1 MSAEAMFDLVVMDR
15 FMKHPASALMR
26 ETVEASP
33 WHREANVLVHTQMTI
48 AWYEETLHEYRTD
61 RQRILTKLALLFHDT
76 GKPEARQE
84 KFSEARGKYSSFG
97 GHEIVSA
104 RHFEAFM
111 ADNTDLL
118 ELLNITWLD
127 VLAVAFVIENH
138 LPYELK
144 REKAVNLRTA
154 VNAYL
159 GDDETVFTDVLLS
172 DTHGRTSDD
181 AETKRRK
188 VFDYVFAFKA
198 IEPQPMRM
206 SRDDPVLFVLV
217 GASGS
222 GKSTWTQ
229 RYIDSHPDE
238 KISIFSLDTERVNFY
253 TSSVNLK
260 DDTDPIKVYRDAFRY
275 ANDNSAKFNSFA
287 AASFVEKLK
296 SGSTVIVDNV
306 NASRKARRQWMSTA
320 HQKGYKTWAV
330 MFPMSPA
337 RLADRS
343 DIRTDKKVPTEAITR
358 QFMSISV
365 PWIGSEVNSI
375 SVIAPN

>member
-1 MSAEAMFDLVVMDR
+1 MSAEAAFDLMVMDR

-33 WHREANVLVHTQMTI
+33 WHREANVWVHTKMTLD
-48 AWYEETLHEYRTD
+48 WYDETLSEYRTE
-61 RQRILTKLALLFHDT
+61 RQRVLTKLALLFHDT

-127 VLAVAFVIENH
+127 VLAITFVIENH

-159 GDDETVFTDVLLS
+159 GADETVFTDVLLS
-172 DTHGRTSDD
+172 DTHGRISDD

-188 VFDYVFAFKA
+188 VFDYVFAFKE

-206 SRDDPVLFVLV
+206 SQDDPILFVLV

-229 RYIDSHPDE
+229 RYIDSHPGE
-238 KISIFSLDTERVNFY
+238 QILIFSLDAERINFY
-253 TSSVNLK
+253 K
-260 DDTDPIKVYRDAFRY
+260 DAAGTKDLSDPIKVYRDAFKF

-287 AASFVEKLK
+287 AAAFTDKLK
-296 SGSTVIVDNV
+296 TGSTVIVDNV

-320 HQKGYKTWAV
+320 HQKGYKTWAI
-330 MFPMSPA
+330 MFPMSPD
-337 RLADRS
+337 RLAVRS
-343 DIRTDKKVPTEAITR
+343 DNRTDKKVPSDAITR
-358 QFMSISV
+358 QFMSVSV

-375 SVIAPN
+375 SVTAPN